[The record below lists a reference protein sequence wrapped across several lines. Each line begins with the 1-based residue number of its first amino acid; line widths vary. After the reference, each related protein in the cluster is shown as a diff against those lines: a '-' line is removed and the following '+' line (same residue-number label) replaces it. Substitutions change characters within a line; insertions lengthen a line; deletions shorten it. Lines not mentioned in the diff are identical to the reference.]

1 MQGIDKA
8 CSVAEGTGTTNADSS
23 WHQLNVVMDASTLT
37 FRKDRASD
45 GTGTHF
51 TSSAVIKGIADGS
64 CSSSERMDGYLAEA
78 ILYTT
83 ALSGTDVTTN
93 ETYLHNKYGL

>member
-23 WHQLNVVMDASTLT
+23 WHQMNVVFSGSAVT
-37 FRKDRASD
+37 FRLDRAAD
-45 GTGTHF
+45 GTGTVF
-51 TSSAVIKGIADGS
+51 TPSAVIKGIADGS